1 MDISGATAGVCDVNG
16 ADAID
21 WEDMASYSKEGKPY
35 LLVADT
41 GDNGRRRK
49 KYQLYRIPER
59 HPDQAPL
66 AVDQTV
72 HFKFDKGP
80 CDCEAIAYD
89 ATLDQVIL
97 IDKGWSLRCRVFT
110 LDWPV
115 KATKKTQLAKQVAV
129 LKIAG
134 ITGMDISPDGRRAIV
149 LTYGPAYEFVRDADE
164 TWKRA
169 FARPGREIRM
179 PVRRQGEAI
188 CYGADGKML
197 FVTSE
202 KLPTPLFRLAVVD
215 EPPPPRAHHPSRRSH
230 EVRQAP
236 MKYEVERKFRLR
248 DPESFLRQATA
259 AGANFGAAIT
269 QVDEYFAHPSRDFGS
284 TDEALRVRVTDGQ
297 CRITYKGPK
306 VSAATKTRHEIE
318 LPFADSVRDPGPISA
333 LLVALGFRSVR
344 KVQKLRRSAQLCH
357 GDWQFSM
364 DLDDVQG
371 LGTFVELDTAA
382 DEDQI
387 AAAERAMA
395 AIAEQYGLSGEVTTS
410 YLEMLLAAEGIQQQ
424 Q

>member
-1 MDISGATAGVCDVNG
+1 MHNCGSGAAHPTVHEQETMKVRHHQVVWSVLALAICGLSVYVAGAETETPLQYAAAEEIAKLSVKGLSESSGLAPSRLDTNLLWTHNDSGDSARLFAVDISGATAGVCDVNG

-41 GDNGRRRK
+41 GDNGRKRK

-215 EPPPPRAHHPSRRSH
+215 EPTTAESAPPKSPVP
-230 EVRQAP
+230 
-236 MKYEVERKFRLR
+236 
-248 DPESFLRQATA
+248 
-259 AGANFGAAIT
+259 
-269 QVDEYFAHPSRDFGS
+269 
-284 TDEALRVRVTDGQ
+284 
-297 CRITYKGPK
+297 
-306 VSAATKTRHEIE
+306 
-318 LPFADSVRDPGPISA
+318 
-333 LLVALGFRSVR
+333 
-344 KVQKLRRSAQLCH
+344 
-357 GDWQFSM
+357 
-364 DLDDVQG
+364 
-371 LGTFVELDTAA
+371 
-382 DEDQI
+382 
-387 AAAERAMA
+387 
-395 AIAEQYGLSGEVTTS
+395 
-410 YLEMLLAAEGIQQQ
+410 
-424 Q
+424 